1 MPLAL
6 ILRARTTAL
15 AILGTL
21 EMGWTVKVG
30 LVSFTPFNLS
40 GQVFNRLGLNRY
52 WSCGDYQRFCRFVV
66 SISSKFRLSDL
77 LSCVFQLY
85 YILWRNIF
93 VHHLQHAEVGWFAL
107 QHVTLRFFFELNI
120 NLLQNKVFSLELVPV
135 VKMATRTNFFFFPR
149 IQSCAYMY
157 PVSVQLHTKFEQ
169 GWNFCHFPGYLIPME
184 ATYLKYNVISQ
195 ITFLTLIDWKYPSKA
210 QVYLL

>member
-1 MPLAL
+1 MHLAL

-40 GQVFNRLGLNRY
+40 GQVFNSLSLNRC

-77 LSCVFQLY
+77 LSCIFQLY

-107 QHVTLRFFFELNI
+107 QHVILRFFFLLKI

-135 VKMATRTNFFFFPR
+135 VKMATRMNFFFFKNTILCIYVPCKCPAAHK
-149 IQSCAYMY
+149 IW
-157 PVSVQLHTKFEQ
+157 T
-169 GWNFCHFPGYLIPME
+169 G
-184 ATYLKYNVISQ
+184 
-195 ITFLTLIDWKYPSKA
+195 
-210 QVYLL
+210 